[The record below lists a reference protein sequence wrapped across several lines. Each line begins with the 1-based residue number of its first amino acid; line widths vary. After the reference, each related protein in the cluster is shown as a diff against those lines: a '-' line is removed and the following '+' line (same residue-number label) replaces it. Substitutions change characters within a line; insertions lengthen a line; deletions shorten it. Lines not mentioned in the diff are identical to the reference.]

1 MTRWSPIAVVL
12 GVFLVASC
20 GRKPTSTI
28 VLDKPETTLSH
39 TFQQVSNVVELPDGR
54 LAMADV
60 KSRSFVFLNPSNGE
74 VQELGEHA
82 DTIWPPDSFP
92 SRHKIPGFVLRIS
105 ADTLALVDFGA
116 ERTTL
121 WTAQGQPLGVI
132 NRVQV
137 GGHNQPLNYDA
148 ALNGY
153 KEDVR
158 SVLGG
163 LEPGDE
169 VKYDSLNVLRI
180 PRGDTIADTVAR
192 LKLPPWGDGQFGEQ
206 KKIVSTIFGGEISWC
221 TPRRLDMDCPRIK
234 QRRGLAGRF
243 GEMEERALP
252 ILHPDLRHRGR
263 QEEFSGES
271 PLPDEPGRGTGRSRT
286 LLPLRRL

>member
-1 MTRWSPIAVVL
+1 AV
-12 GVFLVASC
+12 
-20 GRKPTSTI
+20 
-28 VLDKPETTLSH
+28 
-39 TFQQVSNVVELPDGR
+39 
-54 LAMADV
+54 ADV
-60 KSRSFVFLNPSNGE
+60 RARSFLFLNPSNGE
-74 VQELGEHA
+74 VQRLGEPA
-82 DTIWPPDSFP
+82 QRMWRPDSFP
-92 SRHKIPGFVLRIS
+92 SGHKIPGFVLRIS

-121 WTAQGQPLGVI
+121 WTVQGQSLGVI
-132 NRVQV
+132 NRIPV

-158 SVLGG
+158 SVMGG

-206 KKIVSTIFGGEISWC
+206 KKIVSTIFGG
-221 TPRRLDMDCPRIK
+221 RDL
-234 QRRGLAGRF
+234 F
-243 GEMEERALP
+243 GVLPDGSMWVARASNNAVDWRDP
-252 ILHPDLRHRGR
+252 
-263 QEEFSGES
+263 SGEREKGPPRVS
-271 PLPDEPGRGTGRSRT
+271 TPVSVPQGEQTR
-286 LLPLRRL
+286 LL